1 MKPSN
6 RTELVEVMAR
16 AINGG
21 LEGPV
26 NNQDATR
33 QMRQWNLALALAADA
48 LTALEQAGCAVVPV
62 EATEEMCDAGD
73 MADGWMDDSEP
84 VYTAMLKAGPYA
96 RKE

>member
-16 AINGG
+16 AINGS

-62 EATEEMCDAGD
+62 EITDEMLDATSLM
-73 MADGWMDDSEP
+73 DGTVMLPWR
-84 VYTAMLKAGPYA
+84 YTAMLKAGPYA